1 MKAKDTDHKVTS
13 ISEKTEA
20 QPNVEGDVG
29 NKDRA
34 RFRESLKKRFSGLPN
49 RNRGIYLLPNIVT
62 TGALFAGF
70 FAIIAGM
77 NGDYV
82 QASFSIFVAAALDTA
97 DGRVARLTN
106 TESDF
111 GKEYDSLS
119 DLVAFGVAPSLL
131 SFSWGLS
138 TLGKWG
144 WAVAFIYIACAA
156 LRLARF
162 NTKDESTSFVGL
174 ASPAAACLIGCTIW
188 VWAEF
193 VGGVVSI
200 AAASFLAATLMIV
213 GLLMVSNF
221 LYYSPKQLKFK
232 DRVPFIALV
241 IVIFTF
247 SIILLEPSLVLL
259 FIGITYAV
267 SGPFV
272 YLWKKSKISELGRN

>member
-1 MKAKDTDHKVTS
+1 MEAKDEDPKVTS
-13 ISEKTEA
+13 ISDQNSLEEKI
-20 QPNVEGDVG
+20 EGSRSG
-29 NKDRA
+29 NT
-34 RFRESLKKRFSGLPN
+34 RFRDNLKNRFSKLPN

-70 FAIIAGM
+70 FAIVAGM
-77 NGDYV
+77 NGEYV

-111 GKEYDSLS
+111 GREYDSLS

-131 SFSWGLS
+131 AFSWGVS

-162 NTKDESTSFVGL
+162 NTKEESKNFVGL
-174 ASPAAACLIGCTIW
+174 ASPAAACLMGCTIW
-188 VWAEF
+188 VWSEF
-193 VGGVVSI
+193 MGGSVSMGAALVV
-200 AAASFLAATLMIV
+200 ASALLVA

-221 LYYSPKQLKFK
+221 LYYSPKQLKLK
-232 DRVPFIALV
+232 DRVPFITLV
-241 IVIFTF
+241 LVIFTF
-247 SIILLEPSLVLL
+247 SVILLEPSLVLL
-259 FIGITYAV
+259 FIGVTYAL

-272 YLWKKSKISELGRN
+272 YLWKKSKIRELGND